1 MTLDPQVAAYL
12 TQQAALGL
20 PAVQTLTPAE
30 ARRRMEEATPAV
42 VGEAEPM
49 EVADARIAGVG
60 VRVFDPP
67 ERIAPPVLVWF
78 HGGGWVQGSVRTHDR
93 PCRALA
99 HRAGCR
105 VVSVDYRL
113 APEHPF
119 PAAVDDAWAVT
130 AAVAAGS
137 QPVAVG
143 GDSAGGNLAAVVA
156 LRARD
161 RGVQLRLQLLV
172 YPVTDCDLDRPSYHA
187 CGTGYGLTREAM
199 RWFWTQ
205 YMGSTPWDH
214 PDAAPL
220 RAPTLAGVAP
230 AFVMACEF
238 DPLRDEALAYAARLR
253 AANVPVELVEQPG
266 MIHGFFRLGAVLGRT
281 HLAYDRCA
289 LALRR
294 ALA

>member
-12 TQQAALGL
+12 TQQAALDL

-30 ARRRMEEATPAV
+30 ARRRMEAVTPAV

-49 EVADARIAGVG
+49 EVADGTIAGVG
-60 VRVFDPP
+60 VRVFDPA

-130 AAVAAGS
+130 AAVATGS

-199 RWFWTQ
+199 RWFWAQ

-214 PDAAPL
+214 PEAAPL

-238 DPLRDEALAYAARLR
+238 DPLRDEALAYAARLE

-266 MIHGFFRLGAVLGRT
+266 MIHGFFRLGAVIDRT

>member
-1 MTLDPQVAAYL
+1 
-12 TQQAALGL
+12 
-20 PAVQTLTPAE
+20 
-30 ARRRMEEATPAV
+30 MEEATPAV
-42 VGEAEPM
+42 VGEPEPM
-49 EVADARIAGVG
+49 EVADATIAGVG

-67 ERIAPPVLVWF
+67 ETITPPVLVWF

-130 AAVAAGS
+130 AAVAAWS

-199 RWFWTQ
+199 RWFWAQ

-214 PDAAPL
+214 PEAAPL

-238 DPLRDEALAYAARLR
+238 DPLRDEALAYAARLE

-266 MIHGFFRLGAVLGRT
+266 MIHGFFRLGAVIDRT